1 MNKYQLNFS
10 EQYSKNIKLML
21 SNNYRMY
28 ITRDGC
34 SNARLYCVDKD
45 KIIIIPE
52 GFKIVNNTCNEY
64 VYPFEKLFIL
74 CWTDDYTITFDQI
87 RISIQSMR
95 MWNITT
101 INLHDIAP
109 QPQQATNCANIN
121 IVDQLLS
128 THKDFIND
136 YPGSECDNL

>member
-1 MNKYQLNFS
+1 MNKFQFDFS
-10 EQYSKNIKLML
+10 EQYGKNIELSL

-28 ITRDGC
+28 VTRDGC

-45 KIIIIPE
+45 KQMIIPE
-52 GFKIVNNTCNEY
+52 GFIIVNNTCNEY

-74 CWTDDYTITFDQI
+74 CWTDNYTITFDQI
-87 RISIQSMR
+87 RISILSMR

-101 INLHDIAP
+101 NIKN
-109 QPQQATNCANIN
+109 TNVVLQEPLNYN
-121 IVDQLLS
+121 KNPKLYNNY
-128 THKDFIND
+128 IND